1 MCPDNPD
8 EYRRAKGIYE
18 KISGWNEQ
26 TETETGTGK
35 TGCQNRKSTG
45 NSHVK
50 PPLYLVFFKSKDV
63 DVMTAAFKEYAGAE
77 LDQSKKK
84 KPSVRKKLQ
93 KTQERK
99 AKHRQRVKTKQKV
112 RGQER

>member
-1 MCPDNPD
+1 MCPDNSD

-45 NSHVK
+45 K
-50 PPLYLVFFKSKDV
+50 GQRK
-63 DVMTAAFKEYAGAE
+63 
-77 LDQSKKK
+77 
-84 KPSVRKKLQ
+84 RKKTTGDEKASWKADD
-93 KTQERK
+93 KTTDRTGSTAYQYSDHGSK
-99 AKHRQRVKTKQKV
+99 YQVI
-112 RGQER
+112 